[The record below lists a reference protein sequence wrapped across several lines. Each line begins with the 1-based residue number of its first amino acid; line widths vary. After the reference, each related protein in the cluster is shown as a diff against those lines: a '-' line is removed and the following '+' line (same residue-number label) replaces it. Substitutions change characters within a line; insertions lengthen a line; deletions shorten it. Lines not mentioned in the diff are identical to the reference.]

1 MSSGA
6 VLLRIADDGRIVEW
20 SARAAD
26 LLGRSREEAVG
37 RTVAELMGGGDG
49 TTGRGTLPAALGAV
63 SVRPVVSGATLT
75 WEVCEEQGDGTTARD
90 LAILRT
96 LFVHSPIG
104 LSVLD
109 GDLRIVRARCGMRS
123 ASPGTD
129 GSLAGQEFSEVLG
142 IEDPEK
148 ERAVARRVLMTGEP
162 ALQRVVR
169 AVPKNGTGRPVDYF
183 MSYVRLEGVDGEVLG
198 LVAWALDV
206 TVHER
211 AMRRL
216 KLLEKVRTTVGERLE
231 VVAVCQELVDAV
243 APAFT
248 GIVVVEVI
256 EDVIRGEEPPLAPV
270 DQDVPLRRAAFKGL
284 ISAHPVGDVRQLP
297 DGTPFSRVLSDLRP
311 RLVTVTKDSP
321 WLSAD
326 PARADAIIRSDAHS
340 LIVAPLTVRGQALGV
355 VSFYR
360 HRDEEPFEEDD
371 IALTSDLCAHAALCI
386 DNARRFTRERTIAAT
401 IKRRLLPQPT
411 SAPTTM
417 DVAPMHIPGPG
428 GGGAWFDVIE
438 LAGGRTALVLGDVVG
453 RGVAT
458 ATTMGQL
465 RTVIHAL
472 AALDLEPNELMARLS
487 DTAAQLASERAA
499 LPAGDPLHRE
509 PLTAGCLIAVYD
521 AVDQT
526 CTLVRAGLS
535 EPYLVRPGGDAKPVP
550 APGGPVLAGADRAP
564 FPATEI
570 PLPAGSILAVG
581 NEDLLRREPG
591 LRDVLCEGAQLPLD
605 ELCDTLAYTL
615 RDRHE
620 TEKLLLLARATGLP
634 ANQVLTV
641 PLAEDLAAVPEA
653 RAAVH
658 GQLAAWDIGAEDA
671 FTTELIVSELVANAL
686 RYGAPPYRLRLIFDE
701 RLTCEVRDAGD
712 SVPHLKHARAIDEG
726 GRGLFIVA
734 SVANGWGIRY
744 HAQGKT
750 VWAQQCLGTAGQ
762 T

>member
-6 VLLRIADDGRIVEW
+6 VLLRIAADGRIVEW

-26 LLGRSREEAVG
+26 LLGRSREEAEG
-37 RTVAELMGGGDG
+37 RTVAELMGGDDG
-49 TTGRGTLPAALGAV
+49 TTGRGTPPAALGAM
-63 SVRPVVSGATLT
+63 SVRPVVSGDSFT
-75 WEVCEEQGDGTTARD
+75 WEVRDEHGEGTTDRD

-104 LSVLD
+104 LHVLD
-109 GDLRIVRARCGMRS
+109 ADLRIVRSRIGTGEAP
-123 ASPGTD
+123 PGTED
-129 GSLAGQEFSEVLG
+129 ALAGQDFPEALG
-142 IEDPEK
+142 LEDPEK
-148 ERAVARRVLMTGEP
+148 ERAAALRVLMTGEP
-162 ALQRVVR
+162 TLQRVVR
-169 AVPKNGTGRPVDYF
+169 SVPNIGGGRRRHYSL
-183 MSYVRLEGVDGEVLG
+183 SYVRLDGVDGEVLG
-198 LVAWALDV
+198 LVASALDV
-206 TVHER
+206 TEHER
-211 AMRRL
+211 ALRRL
-216 KLLEKVRTTVGERLE
+216 ELLEHVRATVGERLE

-248 GIVVVEVI
+248 SIVVVEVI

-270 DQDVPLRRAAFKGL
+270 DHDVPLRRAAFKGL
-284 ISAHPVGDVRQLP
+284 MSAHPVGDVRRLP
-297 DGTPFSRVLSDLRP
+297 DGTPFSRVLNDLRP
-311 RLVTVTKDSP
+311 RLVPVTEDSP

-326 PARADAIIRSDAHS
+326 PARADAIARSDAHS

-360 HRDEEPFEEDD
+360 HRDEEPFDEDD

-401 IKRRLLPQPT
+401 VKRRLLPQRR
-411 SAPTTM
+411 SAPSTM
-417 DVAPMHIPGPG
+417 DVARMHIAGPG

-487 DTAAQLASERAA
+487 DTAALLASERSA
-499 LPAGDPLHRE
+499 LPAGDPLHHE
-509 PLTAGCLIAVYD
+509 PLTADCLIAVYD

-526 CTLVRAGLS
+526 CTFVRAGLP
-535 EPYLVRPGGDAKPVP
+535 EPYLIRPGGDAQTLPV
-550 APGGPVLAGADRAP
+550 PGGPVLAGTDRSP
-564 FPATEI
+564 FPATEL
-570 PLPAGSILAVG
+570 PLPAGSILALG
-581 NEDLLRREPG
+581 NEDLLESEPG
-591 LRDVLCEGAQLPLD
+591 LRAVLREGAELPLD
-605 ELCDTLAYTL
+605 ELSDRLAYAL
-615 RDRHE
+615 RDHHGS
-620 TEKLLLLARATGLP
+620 EKLLLLARPTGQP
-634 ANQVLTV
+634 ADQVLTV

-653 RAAVH
+653 RAAVR
-658 GQLAAWDIGAEDA
+658 GQLDAWGVGADDA
-671 FTTELIVSELVANAL
+671 FTTELVVSELVANAL
-686 RYGAPPYRLRLIFDE
+686 RHGAPPYRLRLILDE

-734 SVANGWGIRY
+734 SVADGWGIRY
-744 HAQGKT
+744 HAVGKT
-750 VWAQQCLGTAGQ
+750 VWAQQSTSTAASP
-762 T
+762 

>member
-6 VLLRIADDGRIVEW
+6 VLVRLTDDGRILEW
-20 SARAAD
+20 SARAAY
-26 LLGRSREEAVG
+26 LLGRSREEAEG

-49 TTGRGTLPAALGAV
+49 TVGRGTLLAGLGAV
-63 SVRPVVSGATLT
+63 SVRPVVSGDSLT
-75 WEVCEEQGDGTTARD
+75 WEVRDEQDDGTTARD

-104 LSVLD
+104 LHVLD
-109 GDLRIVRARCGMRS
+109 GDLRIVRSGSAMRG
-123 ASPGTD
+123 APQEAEGAP
-129 GSLAGQEFSEVLG
+129 AGEDFPEALG
-142 IEDPEK
+142 PEDPEK
-148 ERAVARRVLMTGEP
+148 ERAVARRVLRTGEP
-162 ALQRVVR
+162 VLQRVVR
-169 AVPKNGTGRPVDYF
+169 AVPKRGTGRPVDYSL
-183 MSYVRLEGVDGEVLG
+183 SYVRLEGADGEVLG

-206 TVHER
+206 TEHER
-211 AMRRL
+211 ALQRL
-216 KLLEKVRTTVGERLE
+216 KLLEKVRASVGKRLE

-248 GIVVVEVI
+248 SIVVVEVI

-284 ISAHPVGDVRQLP
+284 ISAHPVGDVRRLP
-297 DGTPFSRVLSDLRP
+297 DGTPFSRVLNDLRT

-326 PARADAIIRSDAHS
+326 PARADAIVRSDAHS
-340 LIVAPLTVRGQALGV
+340 LIVAPLTVRGEALGV

-360 HRDEEPFEEDD
+360 HQDEEPFDEAD
-371 IALTSDLCAHAALCI
+371 IPLTSDICAHAALCI
-386 DNARRFTRERTIAAT
+386 DNARRFTRERTIAAS
-401 IKRRLLPQPT
+401 IKRRLLPHRT
-411 SAPTTM
+411 SAPSTM
-417 DVAPMHIPGPG
+417 DVAPMHIPGSG
-428 GGGAWFDVIE
+428 GGGAWFDAIE
-438 LAGGRTALVLGDVVG
+438 LAGGRTVLVLGDVVG

-487 DTAAQLASERAA
+487 DTAAQLAAERAA

-509 PLTAGCLIAVYD
+509 PLTACCLIALYD
-521 AVDQT
+521 SVDHT

-535 EPYLVRPGGDAKPVP
+535 EPYLVHPGAEAERLPTQ
-550 APGGPVLAGADRAP
+550 AGPVLAGPDHAP

-570 PLPAGSILAVG
+570 PMPAGTILAVG
-581 NEDLLRREPG
+581 TENLLQREPRLLTV
-591 LRDVLCEGAQLPLD
+591 LREGAELPL
-605 ELCDTLAYTL
+605 EEVSDTLAYTL
-615 RDRHE
+615 RDNHPE
-620 TEKLLLLARATGLP
+620 SEKLVLLARARGLP
-634 ANQVLTV
+634 ADQVLTL
-641 PLAEDLAAVPEA
+641 PLAGDLATVPEV
-653 RAAVH
+653 RATVL
-658 GQLAAWDIGAEDA
+658 GQLERWEISAEAA

-686 RYGAPPYRLRLIFDE
+686 RHGAPPYRLRLILDE

-712 SVPHLKHARAIDEG
+712 SVPHLKHARTIDEG

-734 SVANGWGIRY
+734 SVADGWGIRY

-750 VWAQQCLGTAGQ
+750 VWAQQRLGAPG
-762 T
+762 

>member
-6 VLLRIADDGRIVEW
+6 VLLRIADDGVIVEW
-20 SARAAD
+20 SERAAD
-26 LLGRSREEAVG
+26 LFGRSREEAEG
-37 RTVAELMGGGDG
+37 RTVAKLMGGGGG

-63 SVRPVVSGATLT
+63 SVRPVVSGASLT
-75 WEVCEEQGDGTTARD
+75 WEVREEQGDDTTARG

-96 LFVHSPIG
+96 LFGHSPIG
-104 LSVLD
+104 LHVLD
-109 GDLRIVRARCGMRS
+109 GDLRVVRSGNGTRA
-123 ASPGTD
+123 APPGAE
-129 GSLAGQEFSEVLG
+129 GALAGQDFAEVLG
-142 IEDPEK
+142 LENPEE
-148 ERAVARRVLMTGEP
+148 ERTVARRVLMTGEP

-169 AVPKNGTGRPVDYF
+169 AAPKNGTGRHVDYSL
-183 MSYVRLEGVDGEVLG
+183 SYMRLEGVDGEVLG
-198 LVAWALDV
+198 LVAWVLDV
-206 TVHER
+206 TEHER
-211 AMRRL
+211 ALQRL
-216 KLLEKVRTTVGERLE
+216 KLLEKVRSSVGDRLE

-243 APAFT
+243 VPAFT

-270 DQDVPLRRAAFKGL
+270 DQDVPLRRAAFRGL
-284 ISAHPVGDVRQLP
+284 ISAHPVGDVRRLP
-297 DGTPFSRVLSDLRP
+297 DGTPFSRVLNDLRP

-326 PARADAIIRSDAHS
+326 RARADAIALSDAHS
-340 LIVAPLTVRGQALGV
+340 LIVAPLTVRGEALGV

-360 HRDEEPFEEDD
+360 HRDEKPFDEGD
-371 IALTSDLCAHAALCI
+371 IPLTSDICAHAALCI
-386 DNARRFTRERTIAAT
+386 DNARRFTRERTIAAS
-401 IKRRLLPQPT
+401 IKRRLLPQRT
-411 SAPTTM
+411 SAPSTM
-417 DVAPMHIPGPG
+417 DVTPLHIPGVG

-438 LAGGRTALVLGDVVG
+438 LAGGRTVLVLGDVVG

-509 PLTAGCLIAVYD
+509 PLTACCLIALYD
-521 AVDQT
+521 SVDHT

-535 EPYLVRPGGDAKPVP
+535 EPYLVRPGGDAETVP
-550 APGGPVLAGADRAP
+550 TPAGPVLAGTDRAP

-570 PLPAGSILAVG
+570 PMPSGSLLAVG
-581 NEDLLRREPG
+581 NENLLQREPR
-591 LRDVLCEGAQLPLD
+591 LRTVLREGAELPLD
-605 ELCDTLAYTL
+605 ELCDTLAYVL
-615 RDRHE
+615 RDHHE
-620 TEKLLLLARATGLP
+620 AEKLLLLARAKGLP
-634 ANQVLTV
+634 DDQVLTV
-641 PLAEDLAAVPEA
+641 PLAEDLATVPEV
-653 RAAVH
+653 RAAVLA
-658 GQLAAWDIGAEDA
+658 QLDAWDIGAENA

-686 RYGAPPYRLRLIFDE
+686 RYGAPPYRLRLILDE

-712 SVPHLKHARAIDEG
+712 SVPHLKHARTIDEG

-734 SVANGWGIRY
+734 TVADGWGIRY

-750 VWAQQCLGTAGQ
+750 VWAQQCLGTAR
-762 T
+762 